1 MEFYLDSADY
11 EKINTYVEA
20 YNIKGVTCNPT
31 IIVKDGAEIK
41 KLAASV
47 PKDKVLFLQVISEET
62 EKIVEETKKLM
73 SLREKVIVKIPATP
87 NGLRAIKLLKDEGI
101 ETLATAIYSVQ
112 QALMAANCGAAYVAP
127 YVNRIC
133 DLEIDGVKAAL
144 EIQKVFK
151 EQNVDCKVIAA
162 SFKNLSQVKE
172 LLTGGVEAVTV
183 GADLMEKIICNKNAV
198 SASAEFIEAWE
209 KYTGKSELVL
219 D

>member
-198 SASAEFIEAWE
+198 SASADFIEAWE